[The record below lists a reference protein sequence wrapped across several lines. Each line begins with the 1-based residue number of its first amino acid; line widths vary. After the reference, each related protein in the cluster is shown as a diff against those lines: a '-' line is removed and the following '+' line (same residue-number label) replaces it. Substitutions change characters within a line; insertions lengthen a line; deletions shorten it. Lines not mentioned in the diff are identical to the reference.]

1 MFLSWLFGTC
11 AHARRSPGHKLFELT
26 AKFFSPSDCVFQR
39 VPWER
44 DSLERG
50 VLCKRDHGC
59 TLCTGYQEGMRP
71 TKDSPSWLWKSM
83 RKHLAKGD
91 GGNKAGRVLCKGTI
105 SLARK
110 EKRKHLQPGYQA
122 DTESPIGPTYD
133 WNPWNSCERECVG
146 WEDSQ
151 WADGTWSQPRRH
163 LPQVHPF
170 PNVPFPFEKGSPF
183 LSKGENHCALGT
195 RQLFGPSKVMQSSLQ
210 TTLGSHIGAA

>member
-1 MFLSWLFGTC
+1 
-11 AHARRSPGHKLFELT
+11 
-26 AKFFSPSDCVFQR
+26 
-39 VPWER
+39 
-44 DSLERG
+44 
-50 VLCKRDHGC
+50 
-59 TLCTGYQEGMRP
+59 
-71 TKDSPSWLWKSM
+71 M

-151 WADGTWSQPRRH
+151 WH
-163 LPQVHPF
+163 LEPAQEAP
-170 PNVPFPFEKGSPF
+170 S
-183 LSKGENHCALGT
+183 T
-195 RQLFGPSKVMQSSLQ
+195 GPSFSKRAFF
-210 TTLGSHIGAA
+210 I